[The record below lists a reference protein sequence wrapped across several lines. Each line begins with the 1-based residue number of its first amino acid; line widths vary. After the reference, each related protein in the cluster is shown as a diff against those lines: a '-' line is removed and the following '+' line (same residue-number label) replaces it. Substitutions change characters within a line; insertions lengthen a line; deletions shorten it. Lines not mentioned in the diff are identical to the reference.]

1 MGESTRYR
9 VRSYGWEGDY
19 VGLRVGDEKTGFRE
33 LCSLTTEYQKHHL
46 VCEMYRYMPSISIL
60 RFLYLSY
67 R

>member
-33 LCSLTTEYQKHHL
+33 LCSLTTEYQKHH
-46 VCEMYRYMPSISIL
+46 VVGEIYC
-60 RFLYLSY
+60 
-67 R
+67 